1 MSYGLRTW
9 GSNGALE
16 LDTGSFTYQVIHNGL
31 YQLSVNQVLTIP
43 IAGFSPSTCAAA
55 ILPTKAASAENSLN
69 AMPYESVA
77 EGVVTIRSRNPSEA
91 DTAIGSAIEFRL
103 LVMRYKN

>member
-9 GSNGALE
+9 GSNGVLE

-43 IAGFSPSTCAAA
+43 IAGFSPST
-55 ILPTKAASAENSLN
+55 TKAASAENSLN

-91 DTAIGSAIEFRL
+91 DAAIGSAIEFRL